1 MLVFSASRA
10 SCEARGLGLMHP
22 SPSASAQRAKGF
34 LPIHA
39 SRVFHACR
47 RFPQFPPGPSIK
59 TCAASIR
66 GSPKSPRKKLKNS
79 PCPRLTRTHVMC
91 MFVPMVR
98 VQHLFPAPMVAE
110 LKRIAG
116 ILDRTVSEIVREAVR
131 AWIDAWK
138 RRNEEAR

>member
-1 MLVFSASRA
+1 MYKNLRTCPF
-10 SCEARGLGLMHP
+10 P
-22 SPSASAQRAKGF
+22 SPQ
-34 LPIHA
+34 
-39 SRVFHACR
+39 V
-47 RFPQFPPGPSIK
+47 
-59 TCAASIR
+59 
-66 GSPKSPRKKLKNS
+66 PRKKIKNY
-79 PCPRLTRTHVMC
+79 PRPLLTRTHVMC

-98 VQHLFPAPMVAE
+98 VQHLFPAPMVSE

>member
-1 MLVFSASRA
+1 MLFPAPLRGYLKNKRFSY
-10 SCEARGLGLMHP
+10 L
-22 SPSASAQRAKGF
+22 
-34 LPIHA
+34 
-39 SRVFHACR
+39 
-47 RFPQFPPGPSIK
+47 
-59 TCAASIR
+59 R

-79 PCPRLTRTHVMC
+79 PSPRLTRTHVMC

-98 VQHLFPAPMVAE
+98 VQHLFPAPMVSE

>member
-1 MLVFSASRA
+1 
-10 SCEARGLGLMHP
+10 
-22 SPSASAQRAKGF
+22 
-34 LPIHA
+34 
-39 SRVFHACR
+39 
-47 RFPQFPPGPSIK
+47 
-59 TCAASIR
+59 
-66 GSPKSPRKKLKNS
+66 
-79 PCPRLTRTHVMC
+79 MC